1 MIRFLL
7 LFEQQGEFMKTIRL
21 FLILLIA
28 TGFFAISA
36 DAQRKRRPAPKPTPT
51 PFVSADVKA
60 AKEKVSN
67 QISNVTK
74 FIEVL
79 GPIAA
84 DIERFDREAR
94 TRKPPRKEIDQNEA
108 NKRKVI
114 QAIRNLRAGLTALET
129 DFKTKPALRKFL
141 LKIEGIA
148 ALSAQ
153 SESSALAGRFVESGR
168 PLPNVVTKLSDTL
181 AAMP

>member
-1 MIRFLL
+1 
-7 LFEQQGEFMKTIRL
+7 MKTIRL

-36 DAQRKRRPAPKPTPT
+36 DAQRRRTRRPAPKPTPT
-51 PFVSADVKA
+51 PFVSGDVKV

-94 TRKPPRKEIDQNEA
+94 NRKPPRKEIDQNEA

-153 SESSALAGRFVESGR
+153 SESSAVAGRFVESGR
-168 PLPNVVTKLSDTL
+168 PLPNVVAKLSDTL
-181 AAMP
+181 ATMP

>member
-1 MIRFLL
+1 
-7 LFEQQGEFMKTIRL
+7 MKTIRL

-36 DAQRKRRPAPKPTPT
+36 DAQRRRTRPAPKPTPT
-51 PFVSADVKA
+51 PFVSGDVKI

-94 TRKPPRKEIDQNEA
+94 TKKPPRKEIDQNEA

-129 DFKTKPALRKFL
+129 DFKTKPSLRKFL

-148 ALSAQ
+148 GLSAQ
-153 SESSALAGRFVESGR
+153 SENSALAGRFVESGK
-168 PLPNVVTKLSDTL
+168 PLPTVVSKLSDTL